1 MSYVLFRT
9 DTNQMEILGARCP
22 DPRVFPVGRS
32 FAAVLDLSPE
42 AMAYL
47 RSNQRDPKP
56 FFLET
61 KVGIGLL
68 HKGYDRQAGVGLYL
82 HIHGSPSSLARL
94 IRGGIPV
101 GYGDGGVC
109 VSSDMVARGPIRAR
123 DEATYGILREA
134 WSEICDRQKRGGVWS
149 ARSDSTLS
157 LLELARGL
165 EELAAFAGCSLTW
178 SPSCHRRGGGEG
190 MEPCPT
196 TVRCYR
202 PRLLEAIVLFL
213 LTEARMLGAD
223 GRIVCHAG
231 ARGTNRHLIL
241 FLEYEVTEK
250 RLAEEETILLHTA
263 CRHMGLAAELC
274 GMTLD
279 FTVLTP
285 SRKEKRAGRLP
296 LVSVCL
302 ETLYDPAILPTTDLK
317 AGLKLL
323 YEMGEGDT

>member
-123 DEATYGILREA
+123 DEAT
-134 WSEICDRQKRGGVWS
+134 
-149 ARSDSTLS
+149 
-157 LLELARGL
+157 
-165 EELAAFAGCSLTW
+165 
-178 SPSCHRRGGGEG
+178 
-190 MEPCPT
+190 
-196 TVRCYR
+196 
-202 PRLLEAIVLFL
+202 
-213 LTEARMLGAD
+213 
-223 GRIVCHAG
+223 
-231 ARGTNRHLIL
+231 
-241 FLEYEVTEK
+241 
-250 RLAEEETILLHTA
+250 
-263 CRHMGLAAELC
+263 
-274 GMTLD
+274 
-279 FTVLTP
+279 
-285 SRKEKRAGRLP
+285 
-296 LVSVCL
+296 
-302 ETLYDPAILPTTDLK
+302 
-317 AGLKLL
+317 
-323 YEMGEGDT
+323 